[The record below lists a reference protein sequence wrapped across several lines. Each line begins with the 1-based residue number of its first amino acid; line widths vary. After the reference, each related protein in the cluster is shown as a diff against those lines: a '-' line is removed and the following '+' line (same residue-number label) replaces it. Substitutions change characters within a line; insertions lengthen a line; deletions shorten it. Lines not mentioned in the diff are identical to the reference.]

1 MQELA
6 PAELQPLPANLAQA
20 ETVYTKGM
28 LACRDVQVGLL
39 DEEML
44 FGAIER
50 RIA

>member
-1 MQELA
+1 M
-6 PAELQPLPANLAQA
+6 QPLPANMALA
-20 ETVYTKGM
+20 ETVYTKGI
-28 LACRDVQVGLL
+28 LACCDVQVGLL